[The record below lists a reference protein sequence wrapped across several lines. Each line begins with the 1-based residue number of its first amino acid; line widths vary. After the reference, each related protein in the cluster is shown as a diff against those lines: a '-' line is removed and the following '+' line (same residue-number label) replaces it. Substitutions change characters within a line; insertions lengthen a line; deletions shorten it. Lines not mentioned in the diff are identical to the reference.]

1 MSSLTPGPLVTSFA
15 VMPLT
20 SFESSIQLRPCS
32 GSSSICRGLTLPATC
47 DDVVST
53 SGDSLDTVTVSL
65 RLATLST
72 NAIVAFWPTSSSTDS
87 ISTVVNPASSAV
99 SLYLPGGRLSSR
111 NSPRSSLTPIAC
123 PPVAML
129 VAATVAPGSTALVS
143 SVTVPLT
150 VATCAK
156 AGTQST
162 SEKMN
167 ATVPTTFLSD
177 MNSYSSMIE
186 PGAGAGSANAV
197 SLACVPRP
205 VATTTNCRPER
216 A

>member
-65 RLATLST
+65 RLATFST
-72 NAIVAFWPTSSSTDS
+72 NAIVAFWPTSSSSDS
-87 ISTVVNPASSAV
+87 TMTVVNPASSAV

-111 NSPRSSLTPIAC
+111 NSPRASVTPSAC

-143 SVTVPLT
+143 SVTVPVT

-156 AGTQST
+156 AGTDSAT
-162 SEKMN
+162 DKRN
-167 ATVPTTFLSD
+167 ATIPTNVFND
-177 MNSYSSMIE
+177 MNDYS
-186 PGAGAGSANAV
+186 
-197 SLACVPRP
+197 
-205 VATTTNCRPER
+205 
-216 A
+216 